1 MDIHS
6 NIEIPIFAI
15 VTLKLRTKF
24 MIDMLKINLSFENW
38 WFIFDPQNPLR
49 LRFGCAKSP
58 SHVWLFATPWTVAR

>member
-1 MDIHS
+1 
-6 NIEIPIFAI
+6 
-15 VTLKLRTKF
+15 